1 MNSIITI
8 VLVSLCCVLSSCSPV
23 NSITRYGITARMID
37 ADSKQ
42 PIARTET
49 KIVADGIAFDKTS
62 TEDGL
67 IAVPAKRQLK
77 LSWLG
82 GPVVHNHLEAAMEI
96 EPDGYLRTRFR
107 WAPHL
112 PEHSSSNFIETN
124 GVVDV
129 GTIEMKKR

>member
-1 MNSIITI
+1 
-8 VLVSLCCVLSSCSPV
+8 
-23 NSITRYGITARMID
+23 MID

-42 PIARTET
+42 PVARTET
-49 KIVADGIAFDKTS
+49 RIVADGIACDKTS

-82 GPVVHNHLEAAMEI
+82 GPAVHNHLEAAMEI
-96 EPDGYLRTRFR
+96 EPDGYLPIRFR

-112 PEHSSSNFIETN
+112 PEHSSSNFIEKN